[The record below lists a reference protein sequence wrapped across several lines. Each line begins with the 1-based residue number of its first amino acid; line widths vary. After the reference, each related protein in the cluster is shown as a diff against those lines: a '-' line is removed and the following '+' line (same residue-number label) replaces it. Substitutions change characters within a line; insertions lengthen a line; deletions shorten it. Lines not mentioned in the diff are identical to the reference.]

1 MDMAPSEDRNVY
13 NGFDA
18 TPKDGGFG
26 MANIGGRYFPIACDL
41 DGLN

>member
-18 TPKDGGFG
+18 TAKDGGFR
-26 MANIGGRYFPIACDL
+26 MAYIGGRYFPIVYDL
-41 DGLN
+41 DGLT